1 MSPEKTNIISFSR
14 FRKTENT
21 AFDFLGF
28 EFCWGTSRKGKDVLK
43 RRTLRS
49 KLRKSIA
56 SFKVWCKENR
66 DKRLRQLFPKL
77 NAKLRGY
84 YNYYGIIGN
93 YASLWDFYT
102 QAMKTLYKWLN
113 RRSQR
118 RGFNQA
124 TFTSFLERYGV
135 ERPRIV
141 ESKHTQLHFDF

>member
-1 MSPEKTNIISFSR
+1 VY
-14 FRKTENT
+14 TEHHAGHRET
-21 AFDFLGF
+21 YFL
-28 EFCWGTSRKGKDVLK
+28 
-43 RRTLRS
+43 

-66 DKRLRQLFPKL
+66 DKRLRRLFPKL

-84 YNYYGIIGN
+84 YNYYGVIGN

-118 RGFNQA
+118 RSFNQA
-124 TFTSFLERYGV
+124 TFTSFLKRYGV

-141 ESKHTQLHFDF
+141 ESKHAQLHFDF